1 MTEGYDF
8 TNRTALVTG
17 AASGIGA
24 ACARW
29 LDRQGI
35 ARLILIDRDGDG
47 LAALDLDCT
56 VESHAA
62 DVADEAFWQSLE
74 PKLDRLDHAV
84 VNAGIGTG
92 GQIAELDFAEWRR
105 VMAINL
111 DGAFLTLATAL
122 RAMRKA
128 DGAENRGASAVVT
141 ASVTGLKPVPGIGA
155 YGVSKAAVAHMAR
168 IAAAEN
174 AAHGIRVNAIAPG
187 GVDTAIWNSP
197 ELAAQFAEHGREA
210 VIAQMGQT
218 TPRGRFATAD
228 ELARDIGYLL
238 SDAAA
243 NVTGTVLTSDGGY
256 TL

>member
-1 MTEGYDF
+1 MTQGYDF
-8 TNRTALVTG
+8 TNRTALITG

-24 ACARW
+24 ATARW
-29 LDRQGI
+29 LDRHGI
-35 ARLILIDRDGDG
+35 GRLVLIDLDGDG
-47 LAALDLDCT
+47 LSRLDLSCE
-56 VESHAA
+56 VETHAA
-62 DVADEAFWQSLE
+62 DVADEAFWHAHE
-74 PKLDRLDHAV
+74 PKLGKLDHAV
-84 VNAGIGTG
+84 VNAGIGAG
-92 GQIAELDFAEWRR
+92 GQMAELEFAEWRR
-105 VMAINL
+105 AMAINL
-111 DGAFLTLATAL
+111 DGAFLTLSTAL

-128 DGAENRGASAVVT
+128 GGGSAVVT
-141 ASVTGLKPVPGIGA
+141 ASITGLKPIPGIGA

-197 ELAAQFAEHGREA
+197 ALEAQFAEHGREA
-210 VIAQMGQT
+210 VIAQMGKT

-228 ELARDIGYLL
+228 ELAQDIGYLL
-238 SDAAA
+238 SDASA

>member
-8 TNRTALVTG
+8 TGRTALITG

-24 ACARW
+24 ATARW
-29 LDRQGI
+29 LDQQGI
-35 ARLILIDRDGDG
+35 ARLILIDLDGEG
-47 LAALDLDCT
+47 LNKLDLSCE
-56 VESHAA
+56 VETHVA
-62 DVADEAFWQSLE
+62 DVADQAFWQDLE
-74 PKLDRLDHAV
+74 PKLERLDHAV

-111 DGAFLTLATAL
+111 DGAFLTLSTAL

-128 DGAENRGASAVVT
+128 GGGSAVVT
-141 ASVTGLKPVPGIGA
+141 ASVTGIKPVPGIGA

-174 AAHGIRVNAIAPG
+174 AGHSIRINAIAPG

-197 ELAAQFAEHGREA
+197 ELQAQFAEHGREA

-218 TPRGRFATAD
+218 SPRGRFATAD
-228 ELARDIGYLL
+228 EIAREIGYLL
-238 SDAAA
+238 SDASA

>member
-8 TNRTALVTG
+8 TNRTALITG

-24 ACARW
+24 ASARW

-35 ARLILIDRDGDG
+35 ARLILIDLDGDG
-47 LAALDLDCT
+47 LSRLDLSCE
-56 VESHAA
+56 VETHAA
-62 DVADEAFWQSLE
+62 DVADDAFWQALE
-74 PKLDRLDHAV
+74 PKIDRLDHAV
-84 VNAGIGTG
+84 ANAGIGAG
-92 GQIAELDFAEWRR
+92 GQMAELDFAEWRR

-111 DGAFLTLATAL
+111 DGAFLTLSTAL
-122 RAMRKA
+122 RAMRRSS
-128 DGAENRGASAVVT
+128 GGSAVVT
-141 ASVTGLKPVPGIGA
+141 ASITGIKPIPGIGA

-174 AAHGIRVNAIAPG
+174 AGHGIRVNAIAPG

-197 ELAAQFAEHGREA
+197 DLEAQFAEHGREA
-210 VIAQMGQT
+210 VIAQMGKT
-218 TPRGRFATAD
+218 PPRGRFATAD

>member
-29 LDRQGI
+29 LDRNGI
-35 ARLILIDRDGDG
+35 GKLVLIDLNGDDLGKLG
-47 LAALDLDCT
+47 LSCE
-56 VESHAA
+56 VESHQA
-62 DVADEAFWQSLE
+62 DVADEGFWKSLE
-74 PKLDRLDHAV
+74 PQLDRLDHAV

-92 GQIAELDFAEWRR
+92 GQIADLDFAEWRR

-111 DGAFLTLATAL
+111 DGAFLTLSTAL
-122 RAMRKA
+122 RAMQRS
-128 DGAENRGASAVVT
+128 GGGSAVVT
-141 ASVTGLKPVPGIGA
+141 ASITGLKPVPGIGA

-174 AAHGIRVNAIAPG
+174 AGHGIRVNSIAPG
-187 GVDTAIWNSP
+187 GVDTAIWNSADN
-197 ELAAQFAEHGREA
+197 EAQFAEHGREA
-210 VIAQMGQT
+210 VIAQMGKT

-238 SDAAA
+238 SDASA

>member
-8 TNRTALVTG
+8 TGRTALITG

-24 ACARW
+24 ATARW

-35 ARLILIDRDGDG
+35 ARLILIDLDGDG
-47 LAALDLDCT
+47 LSTLDLSCE
-56 VESHAA
+56 VETHGA
-62 DVADEAFWQSLE
+62 DVADEAFWQTLE
-74 PKLDRLDHAV
+74 PRIDRLDHAV

-92 GQIAELDFAEWRR
+92 GKIAELDFAEWRR

-111 DGAFLTLATAL
+111 DGAFLTLSTAL

-128 DGAENRGASAVVT
+128 GGGSAVVT
-141 ASVTGLKPVPGIGA
+141 ASITGLKPVPGIGA

-174 AAHGIRVNAIAPG
+174 AGHGIRVNAIAPG

-197 ELAAQFAEHGREA
+197 DNEAQFAEHGREA
-210 VIAQMGQT
+210 VIAQMGKT

-238 SDAAA
+238 SDASA

>member
-1 MTEGYDF
+1 MTQGYDF
-8 TNRTALVTG
+8 TNRTALITG

-24 ACARW
+24 ATARW
-29 LDRQGI
+29 LDRHGI
-35 ARLILIDRDGDG
+35 GRLVLIDLDGDG
-47 LAALDLDCT
+47 LSRLDLSCE
-56 VESHAA
+56 VETHAA
-62 DVADEAFWQSLE
+62 DVADEAFWHAHE
-74 PKLDRLDHAV
+74 PKLGKLDHAV
-84 VNAGIGTG
+84 VNAGIGAG
-92 GQIAELDFAEWRR
+92 GQMAELEFAEWRR

-111 DGAFLTLATAL
+111 DGAFLTLSTAL

-128 DGAENRGASAVVT
+128 GGGSAVVT
-141 ASVTGLKPVPGIGA
+141 ASITGLKPIPGIGA

-197 ELAAQFAEHGREA
+197 ELEAQFAEHGREA
-210 VIAQMGQT
+210 VIAQMGKT

-228 ELARDIGYLL
+228 ELAQDIGYLL
-238 SDAAA
+238 SDASA

>member
-8 TNRTALVTG
+8 ASRTALITG

-35 ARLILIDRDGDG
+35 ERLILIDRDGEG
-47 LAALDLDCT
+47 LGKLALSCD
-56 VESHAA
+56 VETHEA
-62 DVADEAFWQSLE
+62 DVADEGFWQGLE
-74 PKLDRLDHAV
+74 TRLDRLDHAV
-84 VNAGIGTG
+84 VNAGVGTG
-92 GQIAELDFAEWRR
+92 GTIAELDFAEWRQ

-111 DGAFLTLATAL
+111 DGAFLTLRTAL
-122 RAMRKA
+122 NAMRK
-128 DGAENRGASAVVT
+128 GSGGSVVVT

-174 AAHGIRVNAIAPG
+174 ARHSIRVNAIAPG

-197 ELAAQFAEHGREA
+197 DLQAQFAQHGREA
-210 VIAQMGQT
+210 VIAQMGKT
-218 TPRGRFATAD
+218 TPRGGFATAD

-238 SDAAA
+238 SDASA